1 MQPCYTGRT
10 KKDPSELIGMILY
23 ALNEIIPGFNH
34 MAISAT
40 SSVVTMPAADKPY
53 PSILEFLTRRFPNI
67 GNECWQQRI
76 NEGKVLAADNSPISA
91 DTPYSPDKR
100 LFYFREVAQERL
112 IPFAEK
118 ILFQDDHLLVACKP
132 HFLPVIPGGGYVNEC
147 LLNRLRAG
155 TGNDDLVPLHR
166 IDRETA
172 GIVMFS
178 VNSDTRGLY
187 GRLFANGMIDKH
199 YQALAECNREPE
211 KTDWTVE
218 NRIVKGD
225 PWFRMKVV
233 PGQPNSRSNIRLLDV
248 NGNIARFDLFPVTGK
263 THQLRIHMGGLGF
276 RILNDRYY
284 PDLQPEQ
291 PDDFENPLRLI
302 AKTLRFRDPVSG
314 KSMEFCSER
323 ELPWQKSYTG
333 KLMAIERGTCRI

>member
-1 MQPCYTGRT
+1 
-10 KKDPSELIGMILY
+10 
-23 ALNEIIPGFNH
+23 

-67 GNECWQQRI
+67 GSECWQQRI

-147 LLNRLRAG
+147 LLNRLRKRS
-155 TGNDDLVPLHR
+155 GNNDLVPLHR

-178 VNSDTRGLY
+178 VNRTTRGLY
-187 GRLFANGMIDKH
+187 SRLFADGMVDKS
-199 YQALAECNREPE
+199 YQALAGCSPDQE
-211 KTDWTVE
+211 KRDWTVE
-218 NRIVKGD
+218 NRIVKGV
-225 PWFRMKVV
+225 PWFRMRVA
-233 PGQPNSRSNIRLLDV
+233 PGTPNSRSKIRLLDV
-248 NGNIARFDLFPVTGK
+248 DGDVARFDLFPVTGK
-263 THQLRIHMGGLGF
+263 THQLRIHMSGLGF

-284 PDLQPEQ
+284 PDLLPEQ
-291 PDDFENPLRLI
+291 ADDFAKPLSLV
-302 AKTLRFRDPVSG
+302 AKTVRFRDPISG
-314 KSMEFCSER
+314 KSMEFRSER
-323 ELPWQKSYTG
+323 EIRWQ
-333 KLMAIERGTCRI
+333 